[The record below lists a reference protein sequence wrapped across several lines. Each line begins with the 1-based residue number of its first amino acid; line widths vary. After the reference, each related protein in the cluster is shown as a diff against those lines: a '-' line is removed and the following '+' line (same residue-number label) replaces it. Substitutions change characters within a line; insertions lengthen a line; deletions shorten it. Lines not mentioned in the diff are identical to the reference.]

1 MNTKRL
7 ILAIVVMFIAV
18 FAMNFLI
25 HGVWLQSAYKET
37 MSLWRAE
44 SEMNAR
50 FGWMLLGQFLFASTF
65 AVIWA
70 AGFGE
75 RQCLRCAVC
84 YGILMALFSQ
94 AETLISYAVQP
105 LPPSLAVKWFVAGLA
120 QSLLMGILVFLVGKP
135 TPAQG
140 TPQGIATRGASGVI
154 DR

>member
-18 FAMNFLI
+18 FAMNLLI

-70 AGFGE
+70 AGFAE

-84 YGILMALFSQ
+84 YGILMALFNQ
-94 AETLISYAVQP
+94 AETLINYVVMP
-105 LPPSLAVKWFVAGLA
+105 LPPSLAVKWFVAG
-120 QSLLMGILVFLVGKP
+120 I
-135 TPAQG
+135 AQG
-140 TPQGIATRGASGVI
+140 LVMGVLVYYLYKPKPAESKSTEQ
-154 DR
+154 RTAPAAA